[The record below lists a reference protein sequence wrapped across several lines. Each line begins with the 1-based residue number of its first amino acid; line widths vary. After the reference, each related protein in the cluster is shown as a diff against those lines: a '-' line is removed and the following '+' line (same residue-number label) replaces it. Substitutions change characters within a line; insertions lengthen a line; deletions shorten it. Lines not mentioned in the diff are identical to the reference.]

1 MQRKEM
7 VKDEQILIVGAG
19 ISGLSTA
26 LGLHRLGIRSLVLES
41 SDSLRITGFALT
53 MWTNAWRALDALGI
67 GEYLRTKS
75 VQIHGFQIF
84 SPDSS
89 PPSSENTPQAEV
101 DLGNTEIRCV
111 KRKDLLETLEKE
123 LPKGTIRYSSKLVS
137 IEQSDNFKLVH
148 LADGSVIKT
157 KVLIGCDG
165 INSMVAKWLGLQN
178 PVNVGRSA
186 IRGFLSYPNG
196 HGLEAKFHAYF
207 GGGVRYGFLP
217 CDDKSIYWFCTFT
230 PSIFNYD
237 ENEQNPLKMKQFV
250 LSNIQNAP
258 KRVSDI
264 VERTELDCISYSPL
278 KFRSPWNIL
287 LGHIVHDNV
296 CVVGDAFHP
305 MTPDIGQ
312 GGCSALEDSVVLARC
327 LAETLLTKTSGNNKE
342 DGEYV
347 KMEGGLQKYAKERR
361 WRSFSLISTAYIVG
375 MIQESNGKVIS
386 FLRKSFLSKYTV
398 GILMRMADFDCG
410 KLKIS

>member
-1 MQRKEM
+1 MQHKE
-7 VKDEQILIVGAG
+7 VVIDEQILIVGAG

-41 SDSLRITGFALT
+41 SDSIRISGFALT
-53 MWTNAWRALDALGI
+53 MWSNAWRALDALGI

-84 SPDSS
+84 SPESS
-89 PPSSENTPQAEV
+89 LPSSEQSPQAEV
-101 DLGNTEIRCV
+101 NFDNTEARCV

-137 IEQSDNFKLVH
+137 IEQSGNFKLVH

-165 INSMVAKWLGLQN
+165 INSTVANWLGLQN

-186 IRGFLSYPNG
+186 IRGFLNYPNG
-196 HGLEAKFHAYF
+196 HGFEAKFHAYF
-207 GGGVRYGFLP
+207 GGGVRYGFIP
-217 CDDKSIYWFCTFT
+217 CDDKSIYWFCTLT

-264 VERTELDCISYSPL
+264 VERTELDCISYAPL

-287 LGHIVHDNV
+287 LGHIVQDNV
-296 CVVGDAFHP
+296 CVVGDALHP

-312 GGCSALEDSVVLARC
+312 GGCSALEDSVILAKC
-327 LAETLLTKTSGNNKE
+327 LAEALLTKTSGNAKE

-347 KMEGGLQKYAKERR
+347 KMERGLQKYARERR

-375 MIQESNGKVIS
+375 MIQESNGKVMS
-386 FLRKSFLSKYTV
+386 FLRKSFLTKYTV
-398 GILMRMADFDCG
+398 GILIKMADFDCG
-410 KLKIS
+410 KLTTS

>member
-1 MQRKEM
+1 MQREVM
-7 VKDEQILIVGAG
+7 VIDEQILIVGGG

-41 SDSLRITGFALT
+41 SDSLRISGFALT
-53 MWTNAWRALDALGI
+53 MWSNAWRALDALGI

-84 SPDSS
+84 SPESS
-89 PPSSENTPQAEV
+89 LPSSEKPRQAEV
-101 DLGNTEIRCV
+101 NLGNTEVRCV

-137 IEQSDNFKLVH
+137 IEQSGNFKLVH

-165 INSMVAKWLGLQN
+165 INSTVAKWLGLQN

-186 IRGFLSYPNG
+186 IRGFLNYPNG
-196 HGLEAKFHAYF
+196 HGFEAKFHTYF
-207 GGGVRYGFLP
+207 GGGVRYGFIP
-217 CDDKSIYWFCTFT
+217 CDDKSIYWFCTLT
-230 PSIFNYD
+230 ASIFNYD

-264 VERTELDCISYSPL
+264 VERTELDCISYAPL

-287 LGHIVHDNV
+287 LGHIVQDNV
-296 CVVGDAFHP
+296 CVVGDALHP

-312 GGCSALEDSVVLARC
+312 GGCSALEDSVILAKC
-327 LAETLLTKTSGNNKE
+327 LAEALLTKASDNAEE
-342 DGEYV
+342 DGEYG
-347 KMEGGLQKYAKERR
+347 KMERGLQKYAKERR
-361 WRSFSLISTAYIVG
+361 WRSFSLISMAYIVG
-375 MIQESNGKVIS
+375 MIQESNGKVMS
-386 FLRKSFLSKYTV
+386 FLRKSFLSKYSV
-398 GILMRMADFDCG
+398 GIVTKMADFDCG
-410 KLKIS
+410 KLMIS